1 MRGADEH
8 ERLSL
13 TKAEII
19 ALVRAEP
26 DKLDKRALARS
37 LGVKGDTR
45 RDLRGLLKTMV
56 EDGELILSRNR
67 KTYRVPGEL
76 PAVTV
81 VSITEVDDDG
91 DLWGRPEVWKGEG
104 EPPRMRVR
112 EESPGRSGTRNRA
125 ASLGVGD
132 RALARL
138 KTGKDARITAVVFK
152 KLPKQEGDYLGVLA
166 KTDRGWTITPVS
178 KKARDVYSVRDVPAT
193 VAPDSRTLVRYRSLS
208 GRGRADRQAKVLEL
222 VGPADSD
229 DAATMISLEE
239 HGIPTEF
246 PPEAIEQAKSATMP
260 EIGGARQ
267 DLRDLDLITIDPVD
281 AKDFDDAVLAI
292 PDGKGGYRVWV
303 AIADVAAFVTPGSPL
318 DKEAYRR
325 GNSVYLPDRV
335 IPMLPHEL
343 SSDLCSLRPKEE
355 RACMAVEMH
364 FDKTGKKQKH
374 RFHRGI
380 MLSKARLTYAQAQEA
395 FDGHAGPI
403 AEPVAEQLG
412 QLYAAYKV
420 LRTAREKRGPLEID
434 LPERRV
440 HLDDRGQVTAITVKQ
455 RFDAHKLIEE
465 FMVQA
470 NVCAAE
476 SLGQAGVMAVQRVHE
491 PPAFEKVQA
500 LSEFLKL
507 NDIKWNAGE
516 RVSTKTFN
524 RLLGEVKEGDLAEA
538 IGMSVLRTQSQA
550 VYAPESSGHFGLNLT
565 HYAHFTSPIRRY
577 ADLVV
582 HRALIKAFN
591 LGDDGITKEE
601 SSRLQEIGEHISTTE
616 RRAMAAERDAVDR
629 YIAAYLD
636 GKEGTVFGA
645 RISGVTKFGL
655 FITLDETGA
664 DGLIPVRDLGDEYMV
679 YDEAR
684 QALVGQQTGG
694 TYRLGQRIKARLVE
708 ASPITG
714 GMIFGMETKP
724 EKGKPPKGRGRP
736 QSRGGDGRR
745 KGGGKGGSKG
755 GGRRKRR

>member
-1 MRGADEH
+1 M
-8 ERLSL
+8 

-19 ALVRAEP
+19 ALVSAEP
-26 DKLDKRALARS
+26 DKLDKRGLARS
-37 LGVKGDTR
+37 LGVKGDDR

-81 VSITEVDDDG
+81 VSITDVDDDG

-104 EPPRMRVR
+104 EPPRMRIT
-112 EESPGRSGTRNRA
+112 EESPGRNGRKSRP

-138 KTGKDARITAVVFK
+138 KTNKGRRITAVVFR
-152 KLPKQEGDYLGVLA
+152 KLPKEEGDYLGVLA
-166 KTDRGWTITPVS
+166 KADRGWTITPTS

-193 VAPDSRTLVRYRSLS
+193 VSPDSRMLVRYRSAG
-208 GRGRADRQAKVLEL
+208 GRGRADRQAKILDI
-222 VGPADSD
+222 VGPADSS

-239 HGIPTEF
+239 YSIPTEF
-246 PPEAIEQAKSATMP
+246 PEEAIEQAKAAEMP
-260 EIGGARQ
+260 EIGGTRQ

-281 AKDFDDAVLAI
+281 AKDFDDAVLAK
-292 PDGKGGYRVWV
+292 PDGRGGYHVWV

-318 DKEAYRR
+318 DKEAFKR

-364 FDKTGKKQKH
+364 FDKSGKKQGH
-374 RFHRGI
+374 TFHRGI

-403 AEPVAEQLG
+403 AEPVKEQLG
-412 QLYAAYKV
+412 QLYAAYEV
-420 LRTAREKRGPLEID
+420 LRAAREKRGPLEID

-476 SLGQAGVMAVQRVHE
+476 SLAEQGMLAVQRVHE
-491 PPAFEKVQA
+491 PPAYEKVQA

-516 RVSTKTFN
+516 RVSTKNFN
-524 RLLGEVKEGDLAEA
+524 RLLGQTKDDDLAEA

-550 VYAPESSGHFGLNLT
+550 FYGPESSGHFGLNLT

-582 HRALIKAFN
+582 HRALIKAFK

-616 RRAMAAERDAVDR
+616 RRAMAAERDAIDR

-636 GKEGTVFGA
+636 GKEGTVFPA
-645 RISGVTKFGL
+645 RINGVTKFGL

-664 DGLIPVRDLGDEYMV
+664 DGLIPVRDLSDEFMV

-684 QALVGQQTGG
+684 QALVGQQSGD
-694 TYRLGQRIKARLVE
+694 TYRLGMRIKARLVE
-708 ASPITG
+708 ASPVTG
-714 GMIFGMETKP
+714 GMIFEMDSPP
-724 EKGKPPKGRGRP
+724 EKGKPPKGRGR
-736 QSRGGDGRR
+736 SGGKRGGDGRR
-745 KGGGKGGSKG
+745 KGGGKGGNKG

>member
-1 MRGADEH
+1 M
-8 ERLSL
+8 

-19 ALVRAEP
+19 ELVRAEP

-37 LGVKGDTR
+37 LGVKGDDR
-45 RDLRGLLKTMV
+45 RDLRGLLKIMV

-67 KTYRVPGEL
+67 KTYRIPGEL

-81 VSITEVDDDG
+81 VTIDEVDDNG

-104 EPPRMRVR
+104 EAPRMRIR
-112 EESPGRSGTRNRA
+112 EESPGRSGSRNRP

-138 KTGKDARITAVVFK
+138 KTDKNARMSAIVFK
-152 KLPKQEGDYLGVLA
+152 KLPKQSGDYLGVLA
-166 KTDRGWTITPVS
+166 KTDTTSKGGGWTITPVS

-193 VAPDSRTLVRYRSLS
+193 LSPDSRTLVRYRSLS
-208 GRGRADRQAKVLEL
+208 NRGRADRQAKILDL

-246 PPEAIEQAKSATMP
+246 PDEAIEQAENATMP
-260 EIGGARQ
+260 EIGGPRK
-267 DLRDLDLITIDPVD
+267 DLRDLDLITIDPLD
-281 AKDFDDAVLAI
+281 AKDFDDAVLAL
-292 PDGKGGYRVWV
+292 PDGRGGYHVWV

-318 DKEAYRR
+318 DKEAFKR

-364 FDKTGKKQKH
+364 FDKSGRKLGHT
-374 RFHRGI
+374 FHRGI
-380 MLSKARLTYAQAQEA
+380 MKSKARLTYEQAQEA

-403 AEPVAEQLG
+403 AEPVREQLG
-412 QLYAAYKV
+412 QLYAAYQV
-420 LRTAREKRGPLEID
+420 LRSAREKRGPLEID

-440 HLDDRGQVTAITVKQ
+440 HIDDRGQVTAITVKQ

-470 NVCAAE
+470 NVCASE
-476 SLGQAGVMAVQRVHE
+476 SLAQKNMLAVQRVHE

-507 NDIKWNAGE
+507 NDIKFNAGE
-516 RVSTKTFN
+516 RVTTKSFN
-524 RLLGEVKEGDLAEA
+524 KLLGQTKDGDLAEA

-582 HRALIKAFN
+582 HRALIKAFK

-601 SSRLQEIGEHISTTE
+601 TSRLQEIGEHISTTE
-616 RRAMAAERDAVDR
+616 RRAMAAERDAIDR

-636 GKEGTVFGA
+636 GKEGTVFPA
-645 RISGVTKFGL
+645 RINGVTKFGL

-664 DGLIPVRDLGDEYMV
+664 DGLIPVRDLSDEFMV

-684 QALVGQQTGG
+684 QALVGQNSGD
-694 TYRLGQRIKARLVE
+694 TYRLGMRIKAKLVE
-708 ASPITG
+708 ASPVTG
-714 GMIFGMETKP
+714 GMIFEMVSPP
-724 EKGKPPKGRGRP
+724 EKGKPPKGRARGN
-736 QSRGGDGRR
+736 SRRDGR
-745 KGGGKGGSKG
+745 GGKGKSKG
-755 GGRRKRR
+755 RRRR